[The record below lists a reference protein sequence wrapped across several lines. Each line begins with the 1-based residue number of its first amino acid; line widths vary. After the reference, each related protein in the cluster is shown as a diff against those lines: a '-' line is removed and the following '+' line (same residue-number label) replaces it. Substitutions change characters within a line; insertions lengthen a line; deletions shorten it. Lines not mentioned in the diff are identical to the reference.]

1 MLLHPAS
8 HLGPHCLV
16 VPHEPP
22 RVVSPAPPTPSHPSS
37 ASPSWS
43 PPPKLASSTYQSPPQ
58 GQPLFQATPRR
69 KDFTG
74 VPSPRV
80 ESNPQ
85 LSLLLPQLMLPAQEP
100 VAHCTQAWA
109 LALKPLAL
117 FTSGRPLHEC
127 FTYQMPTA
135 KTTRFKGEPIGFA
148 GLCSSMPATEVPRFA
163 GLCQAL
169 SILDMPEALSVLDPS
184 TGEFLEHHQL
194 QCDPRYKTTCDTS
207 YANELGRLCQGIGSG
222 ATPNSK

>member
-1 MLLHPAS
+1 LPGRPRMPT
-8 HLGPHCLV
+8 
-16 VPHEPP
+16 HEPP

-43 PPPKLASSTYQSPPQ
+43 PPPRPASSTYQSPPQ
-58 GQPLFQATPRR
+58 GQPLFQATPRQV
-69 KDFTG
+69 DFTS

-85 LSLLLPQLMLPAQEP
+85 LPLPLPQPMLPAREP
-100 VAHCTQAWA
+100 VAHRTQARA
-109 LALKPLAL
+109 PAPKPLVL
-117 FTSGRPLHEC
+117 FTSRRPLHEC

-135 KTTRFKGEPIGFA
+135 KTTRSKGEPIGFA

-169 SILDMPEALSVLDPS
+169 SFLDMPEALSVLDPIH
-184 TGEFLEHHQL
+184 G
-194 QCDPRYKTTCDTS
+194 
-207 YANELGRLCQGIGSG
+207 
-222 ATPNSK
+222 